1 MRLRTDETKTY
12 DIGDGFRMDIVF
24 YPEASG
30 VEAFIYHEDYGVKSL
45 VCGAT
50 IGDGEDFANFF
61 TVKTINEFLVYLK
74 HQCWHY
80 KKEYELEYMD

>member
-1 MRLRTDETKTY
+1 MKLRTDETKTY

-45 VCGAT
+45 VLGAT
-50 IGDGEDFANFF
+50 VGDGEEFF
-61 TVKTINEFLVYLK
+61 TVKTINEFLVYLSK
-74 HQCWHY
+74 HFWDY
-80 KKEYELEYMD
+80 KRCYELDYMD